1 MGKITLTNIAE
12 ELAVRSGLDKE
23 TADSFVRAFV
33 ATIEKGLD
41 ADHLVKIKGLGTF
54 KLMDMN
60 DRSSVDVN
68 SGERITI
75 KGYTKVSFTPDS
87 SMKEFINRPFAHFE
101 PTELNEGYPDEEV
114 PEETTLE
121 PVAEDSVAVEPAEE
135 IVQEATETE
144 VEAVVEEVV
153 ETIVEEVT
161 EPVAEEAPEVVT
173 PEVVAEEPIA
183 EEPIAEEVV
192 ADMPETDT
200 PSEQPVEEAP
210 ADNTPA
216 EAEQEVQAVQPAP
229 EVAPQSKRPRRGG
242 WLIALLLIA
251 LVGGAYYYISI
262 DGVGDMSSDE
272 YVEELDH
279 IAVNPNLGKELGAEF
294 GDLPVKESSPAV
306 AEPVQADPVV
316 AQSAPIADA
325 DSVEAVEASPSPA
338 VEEGSVEAVSEPAPA
353 PVVQE
358 PKPASPAKSD
368 TLVIVPSLASKTI
381 QDITPADTTSYLIT
395 GTQATHKLRNGET
408 LIMLSRKYYGDKRLW
423 PYIAKHNGITDFN
436 KVAIGMSIRIPILEA
451 KE

>member
-114 PEETTLE
+114 AEETTLE
-121 PVAEDSVAVEPAEE
+121 PVAEEPVAEEPVAVEPAEE

-161 EPVAEEAPEVVT
+161 EPVAEEAPEVVN
-173 PEVVAEEPIA
+173 PEFVA

-210 ADNTPA
+210 ADNTPV

-294 GDLPVKESSPAV
+294 GDLPVKESSSTV

-338 VEEGSVEAVSEPAPA
+338 VEEGSVEAVSEPAPT

-358 PKPASPAKSD
+358 SKPASPAKSD

>member
-12 ELAVRSGLDKE
+12 ELAIRGGLDKE

-33 ATIEKGLD
+33 STIEKGLD
-41 ADHLVKIKGLGTF
+41 TDHLVKVKGLGTF

-87 SMKEFINRPFAHFE
+87 SMKEFVNRPFAHFE
-101 PTELNEGYPDEEV
+101 PTELNEGYPDEELA
-114 PEETTLE
+114 EETPLE
-121 PVAEDSVAVEPAEE
+121 PVTEEPVAGEPAEE
-135 IVQEATETE
+135 VVQEATGTE

-153 ETIVEEVT
+153 ETIVEEAT
-161 EPVAEEAPEVVT
+161 EPVAEEAPEAVT
-173 PEVVAEEPIA
+173 PEVVAEEPVI
-183 EEPIAEEVV
+183 EEVV

-200 PSEQPVEEAP
+200 PSEQCVEEAP

-216 EAEQEVQAVQPAP
+216 EAEQEVQTVQPAP
-229 EVAPQSKRPRRGG
+229 EVAPKSERPRRGG
-242 WLIALLLIA
+242 WLLALLLIV
-251 LVGGAYYYISI
+251 LVGGAYYYISL
-262 DGVGDMSSDE
+262 DGVGDISSDE
-272 YVEELDH
+272 YVEEPGH
-279 IAVNPNLGKELGAEF
+279 IAVNPNLGEELGAEW
-294 GDLPVKESSPAV
+294 GDLPVKEASPAV
-306 AEPVQADPVV
+306 AEP
-316 AQSAPIADA
+316 AQTESAPVAVA
-325 DSVEAVEASPSPA
+325 EPVETVEAIVASPSPSVGEDSVKA
-338 VEEGSVEAVSEPAPA
+338 VAEPAPA

-381 QDITPADTTSYLIT
+381 KDITPADTTGYLIT

-423 PYIAKHNGITDFN
+423 PYIVKHNGITDFN